1 MTATS
6 RAAEDESPGQAVART
21 AEATEATA
29 PAETGSLIGI
39 PVDGGTCAVCGAEL
53 ATDQRYCVECG
64 TRRGPPRFTAKL
76 PSQQTSASATSA
88 TRRSSRRPSSLF
100 VVVAVATLLIAFGVG
115 LLVGHDSSGKAP
127 TVNIQLHGV
136 GGSASSAN
144 AGSGGNGG
152 SGSSGSSGS
161 GSGGSGS
168 GGSGSGSK
176 SSGSGGSGS
185 GSKSSG
191 NFFG

>member
-6 RAAEDESPGQAVART
+6 RAPEDESPGQGVAQT

-64 TRRGPPRFTAKL
+64 TRRGPPRFTAQL
-76 PSQQTSASATSA
+76 PSKQTSASATSA
-88 TRRSSRRPSSLF
+88 TPRNSRRPSSLF
-100 VVVAVATLLIAFGVG
+100 VVLAVATLLIAFGVG
-115 LLVGHDSSGKAP
+115 LLVGHDSPGKAP

-144 AGSGGNGG
+144 AGSGGTGG
-152 SGSSGSSGS
+152 SGSS

-168 GGSGSGSK
+168 GGSGSSSK

>member
-6 RAAEDESPGQAVART
+6 RAAEDESPGQGTAPT
-21 AEATEATA
+21 AEATQAAA
-29 PAETGSLIGI
+29 PAETQSLIGI
-39 PVDGGTCAVCGAEL
+39 PVDGGACAVCGAEL
-53 ATDQRYCVECG
+53 APDQRYCVECG

-76 PSQQTSASATSA
+76 PSQQTSATATFA
-88 TRRSSRRPSSLF
+88 TPRSSRRPSSMF

-115 LLVGHDSSGKAP
+115 LLVGHDSPSKAP
-127 TVNIQLHGV
+127 TVNIQLHSA
-136 GGSASSAN
+136 GGSDSSATG
-144 AGSGGNGG
+144 GSGGNGG
-152 SGSSGSSGS
+152 SASSGSASSGSGGS

-176 SSGSGGSGS
+176 SSG
-185 GSKSSG
+185 